1 MLTRVRVPVRVLPR
15 RARSG
20 SRALVPHPE
29 ILRFRVP
36 ADGCQRVVLASD
48 GLWDFV
54 TPDEACTKVLCRA
67 KDAADAA
74 YSLASLAQQRSNMRF
89 NELKDD
95 TTVLVVELN
104 PSGAPPPLSAAAGTG
119 CCAVS

>member
-54 TPDEACTKVLCRA
+54 DASEVARLVDDAGGGEEATPRDLPVVASTLVQ
-67 KDAADAA
+67 AALDKGVT
-74 YSLASLAQQRSNMRF
+74 L
-89 NELKDD
+89 
-95 TTVLVVELN
+95 
-104 PSGAPPPLSAAAGTG
+104 
-119 CCAVS
+119 